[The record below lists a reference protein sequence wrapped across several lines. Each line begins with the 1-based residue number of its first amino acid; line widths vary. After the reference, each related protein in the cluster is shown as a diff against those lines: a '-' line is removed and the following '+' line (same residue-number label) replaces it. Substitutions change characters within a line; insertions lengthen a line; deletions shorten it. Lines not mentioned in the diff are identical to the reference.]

1 MKRNFVT
8 ITRAF
13 VLACALAQALLAAAA
28 QTGAKVAADA
38 SYPDRPIRIVVPFPP
53 GASPNDIT
61 ARLIGPKLSEQL
73 HQQIVIDNRAGA
85 AGTIGSA
92 IVAKATPDG
101 YTLLIN
107 SSTLTITPNAYK
119 NLPFDPATDLQP
131 ITMVASAPQLVM
143 INSTLPVNSV
153 KELIDYVKARPGQ
166 IKFSSGGNGTVPHLA
181 GEMLNQMAGL
191 KMIHIPYKGGAP
203 AATALVGG
211 EVSMYIDTPTGSL
224 AMIKQGRVKV
234 LGVAAPKRTA
244 LLPDVPTMEEAGVPG
259 YDLRVWY
266 GFFAPART
274 PKAIVQRLHEELT
287 KALRSPEIQ
296 SRFTTMGTETVGLG
310 PEEFTRVFHA
320 DLKKWAKFVK
330 DTGLKLE

>member
-1 MKRNFVT
+1 
-8 ITRAF
+8 
-13 VLACALAQALLAAAA
+13 
-28 QTGAKVAADA
+28 
-38 SYPDRPIRIVVPFPP
+38 
-53 GASPNDIT
+53 
-61 ARLIGPKLSEQL
+61 
-73 HQQIVIDNRAGA
+73 
-85 AGTIGSA
+85 
-92 IVAKATPDG
+92 
-101 YTLLIN
+101 
-107 SSTLTITPNAYK
+107 
-119 NLPFDPATDLQP
+119 
-131 ITMVASAPQLVM
+131 
-143 INSTLPVNSV
+143 
-153 KELIDYVKARPGQ
+153 
-166 IKFSSGGNGTVPHLA
+166 
-181 GEMLNQMAGL
+181 
-191 KMIHIPYKGGAP
+191 
-203 AATALVGG
+203 
-211 EVSMYIDTPTGSL
+211 
-224 AMIKQGRVKV
+224 MIKQGRVKV